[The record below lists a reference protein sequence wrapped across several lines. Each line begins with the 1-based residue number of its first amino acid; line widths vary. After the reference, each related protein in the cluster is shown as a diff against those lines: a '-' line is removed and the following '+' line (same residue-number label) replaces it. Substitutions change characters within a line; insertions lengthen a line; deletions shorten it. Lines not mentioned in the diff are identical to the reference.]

1 MQNPYNIQNVVEG
14 LVAQGELV
22 CLFNP
27 MLKRA
32 KVGQSKTSKK
42 TPKPKVLLENTNDMP
57 IELALWLG
65 HLKKLKLV
73 KDLHRRWRA

>member
-1 MQNPYNIQNVVEG
+1 
-14 LVAQGELV
+14 
-22 CLFNP
+22 

-42 TPKPKVLLENTNDMP
+42 TPKPKVLLKNANDMP

-65 HLKKLKLV
+65 HLKILKLV